1 MFSLMLQEPAK
12 ETKQEQSSKS
22 EEPKFQAFSG
32 KKYSLRG
39 WWTFKQSN
47 ALKLSYSPVTCPIW
61 IRDTMGVLYLS
72 GMYYQKM
79 KQ

>member
-1 MFSLMLQEPAK
+1 MLYLMLQEPAN

-22 EEPKFQAFSG
+22 EEPKFQAFSE
-32 KKYSLRG
+32 KKYSLKG

-47 ALKLSYSPVTCPIW
+47 ALQSIFILLSTDVLW

-72 GMYYQKM
+72 GM
-79 KQ
+79 

>member
-1 MFSLMLQEPAK
+1 MLYLMLQEPAI
-12 ETKQEQSSKS
+12 ETKQEQEIK
-22 EEPKFQAFSG
+22 ELWAKVPLICG

-47 ALKLSYSPVTCPIW
+47 ALQSIFILLSTDVLW

-72 GMYYQKM
+72 GM
-79 KQ
+79 